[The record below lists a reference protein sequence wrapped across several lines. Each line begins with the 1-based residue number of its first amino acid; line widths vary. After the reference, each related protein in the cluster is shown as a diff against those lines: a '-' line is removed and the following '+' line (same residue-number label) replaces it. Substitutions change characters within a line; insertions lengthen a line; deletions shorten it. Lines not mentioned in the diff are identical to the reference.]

1 MRLFRQEKKEKTE
14 PAGILEIRIETN
26 LDETRQEMRS
36 TFAKLSESFL
46 FISDGFANASDE
58 LAKEEK

>member
-36 TFAKLSESFL
+36 T
-46 FISDGFANASDE
+46 
-58 LAKEEK
+58 

>member
-46 FISDGFANASDE
+46 FIYEGFANASDE

>member
-1 MRLFRQEKKEKTE
+1 MRLFHKEKKEK
-14 PAGILEIRIETN
+14 PDLAGILEIRIETN
-26 LDETRQEMRS
+26 LDETRQEMRA

-46 FISDGFANASDE
+46 FIAEGFANAADE